1 MTRHGKIARLPRAVR
16 DELNRR
22 LANGEAGVGLVEWLN
37 ALTEVRSM
45 LAAQFDGRE
54 ITEQNLSVWKQGGFA
69 DWERHEE
76 AREWVGRLA
85 EESDDLEA
93 EAGAVRLAERVAVTA
108 TLELG
113 WLLEKNRGEDD
124 PAKQRK
130 AVLEVAKQLVQLR
143 RGNHEAD
150 RVRMESERWEMKKE
164 QFREEQRESADAAA
178 RWKRLRTLYF
188 PDLDD
193 DGLPAGKGQ
202 LTTDLQAC
210 LAANSRL
217 RKAANP
223 VNPSKSK

>member
-22 LANGEAGVGLVEWLN
+22 LANGRAGVELVEWLN
-37 ALTEVRSM
+37 ALPEVRSV
-45 LAAQFDGRE
+45 LAAQFEGRQ
-54 ITEQNLSVWKQGGFA
+54 ITEQNLSVWKQGGFV

-76 AREWVGRLA
+76 ARAWVNRLA

-108 TLELG
+108 ALELG
-113 WLLEKNRGEDD
+113 RLLERNRGEDD

-130 AVLEVAKQLVQLR
+130 TVLETAKQLVQLR

-150 RVRMESERWEMKKE
+150 RVRMETERWELKKE
-164 QFREEQRESADAAA
+164 QFREEQQKSADAAA
-178 RWKRLRTLYF
+178 RWARIRALYF

-193 DGLPAGKGQ
+193 DGLPTGKEQ
-202 LTTDLQAC
+202 FTIDLQAC

-217 RKAANP
+217 REAAIQNRE
-223 VNPSKSK
+223 SK